1 MRLYIK
7 NVQETYIKIYTIS
20 YNSTIKKTN
29 WFKNGQRICT
39 DILPKK
45 IYKWL
50 MNTRKDAEHQ
60 LPGRGKSASQY
71 NSVLCSLLVSSL

>member
-1 MRLYIK
+1 MANHETYIK

-20 YNSTIKKTN
+20 YNSTIKKTK

-50 MNTRKDAEHQ
+50 MNT
-60 LPGRGKSASQY
+60 
-71 NSVLCSLLVSSL
+71 